1 MTQHGDTPS
10 YAILATG
17 ATGFVGSHIVRA
29 LIRQGHDVTR
39 MGRDL
44 RDSRTF
50 PAGRFDVIVHAA
62 AMVDKKYWQSPD
74 LFDVNVEGTRRLLDA
89 YPGAKMVFISS
100 ADVER
105 DTLTPYA
112 RSKKEAEALVLGQTS
127 IHLAVRPPS
136 VFGPGDTHDKLVPR
150 LFAKH
155 RSGAQMALS
164 EGRNELLYVEDLAD
178 QVANGLERSGIWR
191 LQGRMIMNTDLD
203 RLVEAVCRHETP
215 SELDADALY
224 VYRGLVSIRD
234 AMEVGP

>member
-1 MTQHGDTPS
+1 MTQTGDTPS

-17 ATGFVGSHIVRA
+17 ATGFVGGHIVRA
-29 LIRQGHDVTR
+29 LIRQGHDVTP

-44 RDSRTF
+44 RDARTF
-50 PAGRFDVIVHAA
+50 PSGRFEVIVHAA

-74 LFDVNVEGTRRLLDA
+74 LFDVNVEGTRRLLDT

-112 RSKKEAEALVLGQTS
+112 QSKKDAEALVLDRKST
-127 IHLAVRPPS
+127 HLAVRPPS

-155 RSGAQMALS
+155 RSGVGMALS
-164 EGRNELLYVEDLAD
+164 EGRNELLYVEDLAE
-178 QVANGLERSGIWR
+178 QVANSLERSGIWR
-191 LQGRMIMNTDLD
+191 LQGRMITNADLD
-203 RLVEAVCRHETP
+203 RLVEAVCRHEVP
-215 SELDADALY
+215 AGLDADALY
-224 VYRGLVSIRD
+224 VYRGLVSMRD
-234 AMEVGP
+234 VMEVGP